1 MRARNVPFGSM
12 FGWIPATFRL
22 VSGNFGAMAVAT
34 ILTLLFGL
42 LMAAPMFG
50 WMIHSLKGLGSPGVP
65 QPQEM
70 TGFWIT
76 YAITIVVGIV
86 LGPPLLAGWFRLCR
100 DADRGAAVSGAQVL
114 APYTDAALWPRVLVF
129 VLLGTLMYAAVF
141 GLLFLVFGGAFTG
154 LMAMQAA
161 NEAALRAGQSPPPP
175 DMALLAQMMLMYVV
189 MLPTLFVLQFVYMV
203 GLAEVSLRPT
213 SPVAAFTEAFKGV
226 LRNVFKL
233 LLLLFIVGAI
243 AGVVMT
249 ILVLVFGLLAM
260 GLAFISPILAMIV
273 MGLVY
278 VALLMVMYPMM
289 FAGNYFVWK
298 DMVGDDP
305 PQAIDPGSVA
315 A

>member
-1 MRARNVPFGSM
+1 MRARSVPFGSM

-22 VSGNFGAMAVAT
+22 VAGNVGAMAVAT
-34 ILTLLFGL
+34 LLTLLFGL
-42 LMAAPMFG
+42 LMATPMFV
-50 WMIHSLKGLGSPGVP
+50 WMISSLKGLGSPGVP
-65 QPQEM
+65 QPQDM

-76 YAITIVVGIV
+76 YAITIVVGIA

-100 DADRGAAVSGAQVL
+100 DADRGSPVSGTQVL

-129 VLLGTLMYAAVF
+129 VLLGTLMYAVVF
-141 GLLFLVFGGAFTG
+141 GLLYLVFGGAFTG
-154 LMAMQAA
+154 LVAMQAA

-175 DMALLAQMMLMYVV
+175 DMALLAQMMLMYIV
-189 MLPTLFVLQFVYMV
+189 MLPTMFILQFVYMI

-213 SPVAAFTEAFKGV
+213 SPVTAFAEAFKGV
-226 LRNVFKL
+226 LLNVFKL

-260 GLAFISPILAMIV
+260 GLAFISPIVAMVV

-278 VALLMVMYPMM
+278 VALLMVIYPVM

-298 DMVGDDP
+298 DMVGEETLP
-305 PQAIDPGSVA
+305 AIDAGSVA